1 MSTSELGSESLV
13 GLKDISSDTMVVEAS
28 TAKLND
34 QTPNSTPYTKN
45 EPCSIR
51 LESNDV
57 DDDSSNESPS
67 DIKIKEDRCP
77 EKMVSLDSAGDDV
90 ARALI
95 QRKQPL
101 MELVSSEEG
110 YVRRLK
116 LVKDFYMPAVPAPSS
131 GDNQP
136 GVANSLPHSD
146 LHNLPP
152 TAPEDLAARWR
163 IIWGNWIQLYEW
175 HSAFLEKLVSLVDS
189 DPDRIPK
196 LFIDSRARLRSIY
209 SKYCENHRK
218 AALIAEQYRDFF
230 EELRLFVGDKE
241 DVVSHL
247 MQPVQRIMRYQ
258 LPIAEI
264 LKYTQRA
271 CSPDLLLWKKTLEI
285 MKEIPKDTQLILEAA
300 RIDGFPG
307 VITAL
312 GNILLRSDLL
322 VATTTREQLLE
333 TVTAYK
339 MALQNANSGI
349 ITETSTVNKN
359 PTFQVGR
366 SVVNSNVSFSTDT
379 SNTLNSSST
388 SSTNL
393 GLLSPVEGCNSVIS
407 EGTGLFTGNLKFVES
422 RLFLFEQ
429 MLLVTEE
436 VKPKRR
442 VTASDTFS
450 QSTYQFKAA
459 INVNKMRYESHWYN
473 CSLSSGHANSE
484 AATVDHLLCSGYSPD
499 DLRFAILDQTPGKD
513 FVYVIDPITCSNREA
528 WVVQLRDIQN
538 MQHEFLLALQD
549 PRKFNTIARDEG
561 WAKDALTCE
570 PTSAFS
576 SDQSTRTDAQL
587 SISTLSNQS
596 NQQRHKKW
604 PSFTMKRPVRLGSNS
619 SSVGTKVTGTG
630 KESSVSR
637 QNITAKS
644 GSEDRPVCLARSLS
658 AERQLS
664 NREKLVDPKFRTCDE
679 QTGDD
684 ICDSSVYRKSSQ
696 SANSSLKLT
705 NQSMGS
711 KLSDTIPNEA
721 NQHLKGGLLK
731 KRNAFVNFFSRGK
744 PKHRGKHQSQH
755 QLVIPSGLLSGSEEH
770 ETVAD
775 CSYPDSDDRVC
786 NSDVNLRDSPIKPT
800 DNVPNVKSHALEYTT
815 E

>member
-1 MSTSELGSESLV
+1 
-13 GLKDISSDTMVVEAS
+13 
-28 TAKLND
+28 
-34 QTPNSTPYTKN
+34 
-45 EPCSIR
+45 
-51 LESNDV
+51 
-57 DDDSSNESPS
+57 
-67 DIKIKEDRCP
+67 
-77 EKMVSLDSAGDDV
+77 
-90 ARALI
+90 
-95 QRKQPL
+95 
-101 MELVSSEEG
+101 
-110 YVRRLK
+110 
-116 LVKDFYMPAVPAPSS
+116 MPAVSATSS

-146 LHNLPP
+146 LHISPP

-339 MALQNANSGI
+339 MALQNVNSGV
-349 ITETSTVNKN
+349 ITETNTINKN

-366 SVVNSNVSFSTDT
+366 SGVNSNASFTPDT

-459 INVNKMRYESHWYN
+459 INVNKMRYEITAVMYREDL
-473 CSLSSGHANSE
+473 SLI
-484 AATVDHLLCSGYSPD
+484 
-499 DLRFAILDQTPGKD
+499 ILD
-513 FVYVIDPITCSNREA
+513 
-528 WVVQLRDIQN
+528 
-538 MQHEFLLALQD
+538 
-549 PRKFNTIARDEG
+549 
-561 WAKDALTCE
+561 
-570 PTSAFS
+570 
-576 SDQSTRTDAQL
+576 
-587 SISTLSNQS
+587 
-596 NQQRHKKW
+596 
-604 PSFTMKRPVRLGSNS
+604 
-619 SSVGTKVTGTG
+619 
-630 KESSVSR
+630 
-637 QNITAKS
+637 
-644 GSEDRPVCLARSLS
+644 
-658 AERQLS
+658 
-664 NREKLVDPKFRTCDE
+664 
-679 QTGDD
+679 
-684 ICDSSVYRKSSQ
+684 
-696 SANSSLKLT
+696 
-705 NQSMGS
+705 
-711 KLSDTIPNEA
+711 
-721 NQHLKGGLLK
+721 
-731 KRNAFVNFFSRGK
+731 
-744 PKHRGKHQSQH
+744 
-755 QLVIPSGLLSGSEEH
+755 
-770 ETVAD
+770 
-775 CSYPDSDDRVC
+775 
-786 NSDVNLRDSPIKPT
+786 IK
-800 DNVPNVKSHALEYTT
+800 
-815 E
+815 